1 MTLITS
7 PANERLKQ
15 VRLLQRQARARR
27 KQRRLVLEGVR
38 LMTDAVSAG
47 VLPDYVLHAPDP
59 EAAAQDLVENLSAQ
73 GVPCLAVTP
82 PLLADLFATETP
94 QGILGVFPWP
104 ALPAPTTPGLLL
116 VADGWQDP
124 GNLGTLIRTAAAAN
138 LDALI
143 LTPGTVDPFNPKA
156 LRAGMGGHFRLPLLW
171 SDWERLPEQFPGL
184 QIVVADAAGDVSY
197 EAFDWTQPT
206 LLVVGGEAHGPR
218 QRVRALPHT
227 AVAIPLARGVE
238 SLNAAVAASVLLFE
252 AQRQRRLVGSSSR
265 P

>member
-15 VRLLQRQARARR
+15 VRLLQHQARARR

-38 LMTDAVSAG
+38 LMADAVSAG
-47 VLPDYVLHAPDP
+47 ALPDYVLHLPDP
-59 EAAAQDLVENLSAQ
+59 EAAVRELIENLSAQ

-82 PLLADLFATETP
+82 ALLGDLFDTETP

-104 ALPAPTTPGLLL
+104 ALPVPATPGLVL
-116 VADGWQDP
+116 VPDGWQDP

-138 LDALI
+138 VDALA
-143 LTPGTVDPFNPKA
+143 LTPGTVDAFNPKV
-156 LRAGMGGHFRLPLLW
+156 LRAGMGAHFRLPLLW
-171 SDWERLPEQFPGL
+171 SDWEKLPEQFPDL
-184 QIVVADAAGDVSY
+184 QIVVADAAGDVPY
-197 EAFDWTQPT
+197 DAFDWTQPV

-227 AVAIPLARGVE
+227 TVAISLARGVE

-252 AQRQRRLVGSSSR
+252 AQRQRRLVGR
-265 P
+265 

>member
-15 VRLLQRQARARR
+15 VRLLQRQSRTRR

-38 LMTDAVSAG
+38 LMADAVSAG
-47 VLPDYVLHAPDP
+47 VLPDYVLHLPDP
-59 EAAAQDLVENLSAQ
+59 DEAVRALIERLSAQ

-82 PLLADLFATETP
+82 PLLADLFDTETP
-94 QGILGVFPWP
+94 QGVLGVFPWP
-104 ALPAPTTPGLLL
+104 ALPAPAAPGLVL

-138 LDALI
+138 VDALA
-143 LTPGTVDPFNPKA
+143 LTPGTVDAFNPKV

-171 SDWERLPEQFPGL
+171 SDWDRLPQQFPDL
-184 QIVVADAAGDVSY
+184 HIAVADAAGEVSY

-206 LLVVGGEAHGPR
+206 LLVIGGEAHGPR

-227 AVAIPLARGVE
+227 TVAIPLARGVE
-238 SLNAAVAASVLLFE
+238 SLNAAIAASVLLFE
-252 AQRQRRLVGSSSR
+252 AQRQRRLAGR
-265 P
+265 

>member
-38 LMTDAVSAG
+38 LIADAVSAG
-47 VLPDYVLHAPDP
+47 VLPDYVLYLPDP
-59 EAAAQDLVENLSAQ
+59 EAAVRDLIEDLSAQ
-73 GVPCLAVTP
+73 SVPCLAVTP
-82 PLLADLFATETP
+82 PLLADLFDTETP

-104 ALPAPTTPGLLL
+104 ALPVPVAPGLLL

-143 LTPGTVDPFNPKA
+143 LTPGTVDPFNPKV
-156 LRAGMGGHFRLPLLW
+156 LRAGMGAHFRLPLLW
-171 SDWERLPEQFPGL
+171 GDWKRLPEQFPDL
-184 QIVVADAAGDVSY
+184 QIVVADAAGEVFYDT
-197 EAFDWTQPT
+197 FDWTQPT
-206 LLVVGGEAHGPR
+206 LLVVGGEAHGPH
-218 QRVRALPHT
+218 QRVHTLPHT
-227 AVAIPLARGVE
+227 TVAIPLARGVE
-238 SLNAAVAASVLLFE
+238 SLNAAVAASILLFE

>member
-38 LMTDAVSAG
+38 LMADAVSAG
-47 VLPDYVLHAPDP
+47 VLPDYVLHLPDP
-59 EAAAQDLVENLSAQ
+59 ETAARDLIESLSAQ

-82 PLLADLFATETP
+82 SLLADLFDTETP

-104 ALPAPTTPGLLL
+104 ALPVPATPRLLL

-143 LTPGTVDPFNPKA
+143 LTPGTVDPFNPKV
-156 LRAGMGGHFRLPLLW
+156 LRGGMGAHFRLPLLW
-171 SDWERLPEQFPGL
+171 SDWDSLPRQFPTL
-184 QIVVADAAGDVSY
+184 HLVIADAAGDVSY
-197 EAFDWTQPT
+197 DAFDWTQPV

-218 QRVRALPHT
+218 ERLRALPHT
-227 AVAIPLARGVE
+227 AVSIPLARGVE

-252 AQRQRRLVGSSSR
+252 AQRQRRLVER
-265 P
+265 